1 MNLYTNGRKYKSS
14 YSNLTN
20 SYYTKIPYSCYKLCM
35 HNVIQILRLFHDN
48 KLLGL
53 IFGKSGGKIDWFDDP
68 QNSTGALITRLVN
81 DASQVKG
88 ATGSRLAL
96 IAKNVANLGTG
107 IVLPLIHGWQLTLL
121 LLAIVPIIAVT
132 GTIQMKML
140 AGHAKKDKVALEIT
154 GKVERKFRLMY
165 GQSLQASHRNCVKKA
180 HIFAFTFAF
189 TQAIMYF
196 TYVGCFGFAFLAFA
210 TPMSTYFS
218 PFYLY
223 RVFSA
228 IVFSAK
234 ALRQSTS
241 FTPDYAKAK
250 MSAAHLLMLF
260 GRVPSIASYSEE
272 GEKPKIFGGNITFNN
287 VSTVVQLL
295 ERFYEPLSGEMLL
308 DGQNA
313 KTPNS
318 QCLRVQTGIISQEPM
333 LVECTIAKNIAC
345 GDASW
350 EVSREEIVNAAKEA
364 NIHSFIE
371 SLPKIISTRVGDKGT
386 QRSGALVWQP
396 QILLLDEIVQE
407 ALDKAREGHTC
418 IVIAHCLSTIQNAD
432 TIAVVQN
439 GKIVEQGTHQQLL
452 AEKGIYYSLV
462 NVQMKRG

>member
-1 MNLYTNGRKYKSS
+1 KEIS
-14 YSNLTN
+14 
-20 SYYTKIPYSCYKLCM
+20 
-35 HNVIQILRLFHDN
+35 
-48 KLLGL
+48 
-53 IFGKSGGKIDWFDDP
+53 WFDDP

-196 TYVGCFGFAFLAFA
+196 TYVGCFGFGTFPLRNGHMQFKGV
-210 TPMSTYFS
+210 
-218 PFYLY
+218 
-223 RVFSA
+223 VFSA

-462 NVQMKRG
+462 NVQSGPHNV